1 MSCFGLK
8 LSSTMEGQNAKEL
21 ETEIIGLIKTLDAT
35 VDSAT
40 HVNQVISALQPLASM
55 LFDVQKEFA
64 PGDADGAN
72 PKQVVEIQRWKNI
85 GQEAFSHAFYRGISF
100 PTVANILLFKVATNW
115 LACFPFSARTLVFD
129 KFFLN
134 APASEALQA
143 LMLGLAYDYT
153 YAKHEEIDVHA
164 VCSNAERVLI
174 LCLVENKGVKK
185 IALEFG
191 ISSEVKTP
199 QKKMQKVQTM
209 ESLSRIAQLVVSIP
223 DKARMEA
230 PKALSAHQF
239 LQEVTTQLL
248 DAAEGRF
255 KQVFQNF
262 ESTKEDIN
270 DGTFTFIGEAFSRIC
285 RRGHADVV
293 ASKMVPR
300 LLQHIKICLNSREVT
315 TNTYKEVEK
324 NCGSSFWQ
332 AITAAIK
339 DSHAMQRWT
348 EALLHQMTV
357 ANINDVEAYWIIWT
371 LFNTIF
377 ENQASIRTLFTEK
390 FLFWKVFPVS
400 CLRWILQF
408 AVFRS
413 SPVMVGCLQEQTN
426 KIQFEVVRHL
436 VELWAKIDFVQQASM
451 SQQAYIS
458 AAVGLSMQKMTKKD
472 LESCG
477 DMLHSLLQGVSCRLD
492 SPITPVRKM
501 ASCVALVF
509 SKVIDAKNPL
519 FLDDDNCDEDID
531 WDFGVTG
538 KRKETAKINSHHSV
552 GDHDD
557 TKKPVLMVEHS
568 RNHASNESVKTIDVS
583 EDNKG
588 TNVSK
593 MRRQRKKTFELKV
606 DDPDEVIDPATL
618 NAEDW
623 SDEDDNESV
632 ISENP
637 SESSLQPYD
646 MEDDE
651 SDLKRDKFPSQ
662 LSDCVT
668 ALRKA
673 DDPDAVVGAL
683 EVTEKLVRAMPDE
696 LNMLA
701 VDLVRALVHV
711 RCSAITV
718 EGEEESAEEKRHRSL
733 VALLVSCPLKS
744 VDVLTKELYSPNV
757 DVSQRL
763 LTLDVMADAAQELA
777 NSRDMNRSNHGE
789 RRVDSAI
796 TELTSESGSNPW
808 YLPSSKISPPG
819 AGPWRKISDSKTMV
833 SWSNRYERELPSR
846 SGDNK
851 LGKSRRWGHHTL
863 QRREKQLNQFDNWSK
878 NRFPAYAAAFMLPVM
893 HGYDKRRH
901 GVDFLGRDFVVLG
914 RLIYML
920 GVCMECMALH
930 PEASA
935 LAPALLDMLNSREI
949 SNHPEA
955 YVRRSALFAA
965 SRILVALHPSFIA
978 TALSGGDHDISRQLE
993 WIRNWALHVAE
1004 VDSDYECSMMATACV
1019 QLHSEVALQAFR
1031 SIKSMDD
1038 SMTGHG
1044 KTSYYVPKGSIL
1056 LPGLG

>member
-1 MSCFGLK
+1 MD
-8 LSSTMEGQNAKEL
+8 GQNAKEL
-21 ETEIIGLIKTLDAT
+21 ETEIMGFIKTLDAT
-35 VDSAT
+35 IDSAT

-55 LFDVQKEFA
+55 LFDVQKYFA

-72 PKQVVEIQRWKNI
+72 QKQVVEIQRWNNI
-85 GQEAFSHAFYRGISF
+85 GQKAFRHAFYRGISF
-100 PTVANILLFKVATNW
+100 PTVANVLLFKVATNW
-115 LACFPFSARTLVFD
+115 LACFSFSARTSVFD

-153 YAKHEEIDVHA
+153 YAKHEEIDVRA

-199 QKKMQKVQTM
+199 RQNMQKVQTM

-223 DKARMEA
+223 DKARLEA

-239 LQEVTTQLL
+239 LQEVTSQLL
-248 DAAEGRF
+248 DAAEERF

-262 ESTKEDIN
+262 ESTKENID
-270 DGTFTFIGEAFSRIC
+270 DGTFTFIGEAFARIC

-293 ASKMVPR
+293 ASEMVPR
-300 LLQHIKICLNSREVT
+300 ILQHIRICLNSREVT
-315 TNTYKEVEK
+315 TNTYMEVEK

-357 ANINDVEAYWIIWT
+357 TNINDVEAYWIIWT

-377 ENQASIRTLFTEK
+377 LNQASIRTLFTEK
-390 FLFWKVFPVS
+390 FLLWKVFPVP

-408 AVFRS
+408 AVFRC
-413 SPVMVGCLQEQTN
+413 SPVTTGCLQEQTK
-426 KIQFEVVRHL
+426 KIQFEVVRRL
-436 VELWAKIDFVQQASM
+436 IELWAKRDFVQQASM

-458 AAVGLSMQKMTKKD
+458 AAVGLSVQKMTKKD

-477 DMLHSLLQGVSCRLD
+477 DLLHSLLQGVSCRLD
-492 SPITPVRKM
+492 SPITPVRRM

-509 SKVIDAKNPL
+509 SKVIDVNNPL
-519 FLDDDNCDEDID
+519 FLDDDNCQEEIID

-538 KRKETAKINSHHSV
+538 KRKETARINGHHSV
-552 GDHDD
+552 GDCDD
-557 TKKPVLMVEHS
+557 TKKPILMVEHNGD
-568 RNHASNESVKTIDVS
+568 RASNESMKTIDVS
-583 EDNKG
+583 EDNRG
-588 TNVSK
+588 TNASK
-593 MRRQRKKTFELKV
+593 LRRERKKTFELKV
-606 DDPDEVIDPATL
+606 DDPDEIIDPATL
-618 NAEDW
+618 NAEDL

-646 MEDDE
+646 MADDE
-651 SDLKRDKFPSQ
+651 LDLKREKIPSQ
-662 LSDCVT
+662 LSDCVA

-673 DDPDAVVGAL
+673 DDPDAVLGAL

-711 RCSAITV
+711 RCSSITV
-718 EGEEESAEEKRHRSL
+718 EGEEESAEEKRHHSL
-733 VALLVSCPLKS
+733 VAVLVSCPLKS
-744 VDVLTKELYSPNV
+744 LDVLTKELYSPNV

-777 NSRDMNRSNHGE
+777 NSRDMNRSNYGE
-789 RRVDSAI
+789 RGVESAI
-796 TELTSESGSNPW
+796 TELASESGSNPW

-819 AGPWRKISDSKTMV
+819 AGPWRKVSDSRTVV
-833 SWSNRYERELPSR
+833 SWSNCYERELPSR
-846 SGDNK
+846 SGDKK
-851 LGKSRRWGHHTL
+851 LGKSRRWGYHSL
-863 QRREKQLNQFDNWSK
+863 QHREKQLNQFESWSK
-878 NRFPAYAAAFMLPVM
+878 NRFPPYAAAFMLPVM

-901 GVDFLGRDFVVLG
+901 GVDLLGRDFVVLG
-914 RLIYML
+914 KLISML

-965 SRILVALHPSFIA
+965 SRILIALHPSFIA
-978 TALSGGDHDISRQLE
+978 TALSGGDHEISRQLE

-1004 VDSDYECSMMATACV
+1004 VDSDYECSVMATACV
-1019 QLHSEVALQAFR
+1019 QLHSEMALQAFR
-1031 SIKSMDD
+1031 SIKSIDD
-1038 SMTGHG
+1038 SMAGHG
-1044 KTSYYVPKGSIL
+1044 KTSYNVPKGSIL
-1056 LPGLG
+1056 LPGLS